1 MAKPEVRLEKRI
13 LPLLDITLILV
24 GILILVMGNPDI
36 GEEKVFVAHFEGN
49 QLIYEDT
56 VIFDG
61 RQINMNNARHMM
73 RRAVS
78 GGFSNVEIRDKG
90 NDPALGFKVAEKIEQ
105 KLQQIAQTLAS
116 EEGLSQTPTV
126 RYIPQNE

>member
-24 GILILVMGNPDI
+24 GILILVMGNPDL

-49 QLIYEDT
+49 QLIYEDI

-61 RQINMNNARHMM
+61 HQININNARHMM

-90 NDPALGFKVAEKIEQ
+90 KGPALEFKVAEKIEQ
-105 KLQQIAQTLAS
+105 KLQQIAQSLAS
-116 EEGLSQTPTV
+116 EEGLSPTPTV